1 MGYLLIV
8 QLMQKET
15 EGLTCD
21 NEYTSQNA
29 LSDTENQFIIRYFK
43 DARYFSSGN
52 IVSQWQLYEPYC
64 L

>member
-1 MGYLLIV
+1 
-8 QLMQKET
+8 MQKET
-15 EGLTCD
+15 EWLTCD

-52 IVSQWQLYEPYC
+52 TVSQWQLYEPYC